1 MAGANEFQKQMMKEQ
16 KEASD
21 ALAEVEKLKKKMVDY
36 EDKAKVFV
44 CVCVSLSV
52 CVMSVFVSWCVC
64 VQNVNQD
71 QINIV
76 KEYHKNECF
85 RRHLV
90 KLLYIHLYLARRRH

>member
-44 CVCVSLSV
+44 CVCFSLSV

-64 VQNVNQD
+64 VQNANQD

-76 KEYHKNECF
+76 KEFPETPCKAF
-85 RRHLV
+85 
-90 KLLYIHLYLARRRH
+90 IHTSLFSTTSSLTSRK

>member
-44 CVCVSLSV
+44 CVCVSFCLSV
-52 CVMSVFVSWCVC
+52 LCPCLCLGVYVC
-64 VQNVNQD
+64 
-71 QINIV
+71 
-76 KEYHKNECF
+76 KM
-85 RRHLV
+85 
-90 KLLYIHLYLARRRH
+90 